1 MVVHSMTPL
10 RYRSI
15 FISDVHLGFRG
26 CRADFLLDFLRNT
39 ECEYLYLVGDIID
52 VWEMKNRLFWPQ
64 EHNNVVRT
72 ILGKAKHDT
81 KVIYIPGNHDE
92 VLRAYAGMEF
102 GNVSIQMDAIHETAT
117 GKRLLVLHGD
127 EFDSVVRVSRWLAM
141 LGNRVYDWLLY
152 LNRWV
157 NVFRRKLGFPYWS
170 LAAFLKHKV
179 KNAVQFISDFE
190 QAVARETARRGVDG
204 VVCGHIH
211 HAEISTLNGV
221 LYCNDGDWVESC
233 TALVERHDGTLEL
246 LNWTERQELMKSHD
260 AAPAPRRVDKAAKTN
275 RKHAVGVL

>member
-10 RYRSI
+10 KYRSI

-246 LNWTERQELMKSHD
+246 LNWTERQELMKSHN
-260 AAPAPRRVDKAAKTN
+260 AAAPRRANKTAQQQAAGAT
-275 RKHAVGVL
+275 

>member
-157 NVFRRKLGFPYWS
+157 NVFRRRLGFPYWS

-246 LNWTERQELMKSHD
+246 LNWTERRELMKSHD
-260 AAPAPRRVDKAAKTN
+260 ATATRRAKKTT

>member
-1 MVVHSMTPL
+1 MAVHSLSPL

-15 FISDVHLGFRG
+15 WISDVHLGFRG

-52 VWEMKNRLFWPQ
+52 VWEMKNRMFWPQ

-92 VLRAYAGMEF
+92 VLRDFVGMEF
-102 GNVSIQMDAIHETAT
+102 GNVSIQKDAIHVTAA

-127 EFDSVVRVSRWLAM
+127 EFDSVVQVSRWLAM

-170 LAAFLKHKV
+170 LAAYLKHKV

-190 QAVARETARRGVDG
+190 QAVARETERRGVDG

-211 HAEISTLNGV
+211 HAEITTHNDI

-246 LNWTERQELMKSHD
+246 INWTERMELMKSHD
-260 AAPAPRRVDKAAKTN
+260 DAAAPRRADKTAKTN

>member
-102 GNVSIQMDAIHETAT
+102 GNVTIQMDAIHETAT
-117 GKRLLVLHGD
+117 GKKLLVLHGD

-246 LNWTERQELMKSHD
+246 LNWTERRELMKSHD
-260 AAPAPRRVDKAAKTN
+260 ATATRRAKKTT

>member
-1 MVVHSMTPL
+1 MAVHSLSPL

-15 FISDVHLGFRG
+15 WISDVHLGFRG

-92 VLRAYAGMEF
+92 VLRDFVGMDF
-102 GNVSIQMDAIHETAT
+102 GNVSIQKDAIHVTAT

-157 NVFRRKLGFPYWS
+157 NVFRRRLGFPYWS
-170 LAAFLKHKV
+170 LAAYLKHKV

-190 QAVARETARRGVDG
+190 QAVARETERRGVDG

-211 HAEISTLNGV
+211 HAEITTHNNI

-233 TALVERHDGTLEL
+233 TALVERHDGRLEL
-246 LNWTERQELMKSHD
+246 INWTERMELMKSHQST
-260 AAPAPRRVDKAAKTN
+260 ATRHAHKAARQQAAGAK
-275 RKHAVGVL
+275 

>member
-102 GNVSIQMDAIHETAT
+102 GNVTIQMDAIHETAT

-246 LNWTERQELMKSHD
+246 LNWTERRELMKSHD
-260 AAPAPRRVDKAAKTN
+260 ATATRRAKKVT

>member
-1 MVVHSMTPL
+1 MVVHSMAPL
-10 RYRSI
+10 KYRSI

-102 GNVSIQMDAIHETAT
+102 GNVSIQLDAIHETAA

-246 LNWTERQELMKSHD
+246 LNWTERQELMKSHQ
-260 AAPAPRRVDKAAKTN
+260 AAAPRRAHKQ
-275 RKHAVGVL
+275 AVGAT

>member
-1 MVVHSMTPL
+1 MAVHSLSPL

-15 FISDVHLGFRG
+15 WISDVHLGFRG

-92 VLRAYAGMEF
+92 VLRDFVGMDF
-102 GNVSIQMDAIHETAT
+102 GNVSIQKDAIHVTAT

-157 NVFRRKLGFPYWS
+157 NVFRRRLGFPYWS
-170 LAAFLKHKV
+170 LAAYLKHKV

-190 QAVARETARRGVDG
+190 QAVARETERRGVDG

-211 HAEISTLNGV
+211 HAEITTHNNI

-233 TALVERHDGTLEL
+233 TALVERHDGRLEL
-246 LNWTERQELMKSHD
+246 INWTERMELMKSHQGT
-260 AAPAPRRVDKAAKTN
+260 APRRAHKAA
-275 RKHAVGVL
+275 RRQAVGAK

>member
-10 RYRSI
+10 KYRSI

-39 ECEYLYLVGDIID
+39 ECEFLYLVGDIVD
-52 VWEMKNRLFWPQ
+52 VWEMKSRLFWPQ

-81 KVIYIPGNHDE
+81 KVVYVPGNHDE

-102 GNVSIQMDAIHETAT
+102 GNVSIRLDAIHETAT

-157 NVFRRKLGFPYWS
+157 NVLRRRLGFPYWS

-190 QAVARETARRGVDG
+190 QAVAREAARRGVDG

-211 HAEISTLNGV
+211 HAEISMFGDV
-221 LYCNDGDWVESC
+221 IYCNDGDWVESC

-246 LNWTERQELMKSHD
+246 LNWTERRELVKTHRGHLAEPVYATRQP
-260 AAPAPRRVDKAAKTN
+260 AAGRQ
-275 RKHAVGVL
+275 